1 MTKNGADEKK
11 KENPYRIGLVEV
23 GHRSFHGGPA
33 KEE

>member
-11 KENPYRIGLVEV
+11 KGNPYRIGLVEV
-23 GHRSFHGGPA
+23 DHRSLHGDTA

>member
-11 KENPYRIGLVEV
+11 KENPYQIGLVEV
-23 GHRSFHGGPA
+23 GHRSLHGDTA